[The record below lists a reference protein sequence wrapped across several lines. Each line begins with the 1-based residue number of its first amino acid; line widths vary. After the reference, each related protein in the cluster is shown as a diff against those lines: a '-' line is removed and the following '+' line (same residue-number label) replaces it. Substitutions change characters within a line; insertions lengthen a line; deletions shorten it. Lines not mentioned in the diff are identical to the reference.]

1 MVGLEALYKIV
12 KKIAEAG
19 LIFII
24 PSLLTAQ
31 YIDTNWTVIGYFG
44 ELWFA
49 EEENILG
56 KQQEFSKGWA
66 DGVFYSCDY
75 AGQSATYKTYS
86 MTEFLGNKEYELVNQ
101 DNAFSEVFA
110 EYGLLNKNTKVF
122 VHRITCNG
130 RKVLDRKVLYPFI
143 TIDGSDKAFYIYEGA
158 IVTLK
163 FDE

>member
-1 MVGLEALYKIV
+1 MGLEALYKIV

-66 DGVFYSCDY
+66 DGVFYSL
-75 AGQSATYKTYS
+75 S
-86 MTEFLGNKEYELVNQ
+86 LIHI
-101 DNAFSEVFA
+101 SEPTRP
-110 EYGLLNKNTKVF
+110 Y
-122 VHRITCNG
+122 
-130 RKVLDRKVLYPFI
+130 
-143 TIDGSDKAFYIYEGA
+143 
-158 IVTLK
+158 
-163 FDE
+163 